1 VCITHCI
8 TVTAPTAAAITTVA
22 VSGSTLSGSF
32 NVAWN
37 TFGPVT
43 LPYDASEAAVE
54 TTLEGLS
61 PTVGQLKV
69 TRTGPDAFMAYSWRI
84 AFLDNLGQQLPF
96 VATWPLLAP
105 ATAAAGVTVARTALG
120 TYQHAQTVTTT
131 KAGAS
136 AAVSTN
142 TYFRLRYGAKQT
154 GPIEA
159 FDAATGCSPTQREVQ
174 TIALTTVDTTNS
186 GGDSVVD
193 STLQF
198 TLQFTERAAPN
209 TAYTTASI
217 AVVSQDCTAIA
228 ALIKSALE
236 ALPPVQGTAVTV
248 SVLSATAATKECYW
262 RVTFTGLPGNQ
273 QQLTV
278 LAAGGSGPAAVSVLG
293 DDTLTVSTFANGAVS
308 AIKYEL
314 ELLQSV
320 GTVTVTAA
328 AVGVATLQ
336 QCQWTVN
343 FDTNTDAVPAL
354 LVAGYRT
361 DTSVTGAW
369 GASAAHAITSD
380 TIAVAAVAA
389 PALGLPSVG
398 LGGTFAL
405 SYAGQRTVYLP
416 FDATDTAVQTALEAL
431 PSVGLVDVQRYDG
444 NGPVQG
450 AYAWSVTFL
459 TALGNLPALGV
470 DALALT
476 GTSPQLSVSE
486 LIPGVAPPFN
496 SGAGSGP
503 LNSDDIVDMS
513 DLSLLVTGL
522 TQAVPYYFRAAAFNT
537 QGYGAAAVAA
547 VPYAVPLLQSASP
560 PLNTTLQVVDRTT
573 IRVSFEPPASTGG
586 GTIDSYR
593 VEYATV
599 PFENEVQE
607 VVLGCTVPQQV
618 QSVTTVA
625 GSTAAEVQIVHAR
638 MADSYFLNTVPALA
652 VQTVVCDA
660 SGGNF
665 TLTYDGRLT
674 TTEIMWNAGTVA
686 INDALEEL
694 LEAGGVPAMT
704 VTVVFP
710 GGVSQACAPGNAG
723 WIVRFDTTAKYN
735 GAVPNLVGNVNHLLG
750 LRIITATTTTPGV
763 AQMSGSFKLTYGGA
777 TTTALSYAATS
788 AQVQAALAALPSIG
802 GVSNVAVVDVT
813 VMPGAERAW
822 RVSFTGLLGNI
833 DALQVSTVASVYYYY
848 AYSIQL
854 HVMLA

>member
-1 VCITHCI
+1 M
-8 TVTAPTAAAITTVA
+8 
-22 VSGSTLSGSF
+22 LSGTF

-37 TFGPVT
+37 SIGPVT

-54 TTLEGLS
+54 TALEGLS
-61 PTVGQLKV
+61 PSVGQLKV
-69 TRTGPDAFMAYSWRI
+69 TRTGPDAFRAYSWRI
-84 AFLDNLGQQLPF
+84 AFLDNLGQQPPF
-96 VATWPLLAP
+96 VATSPALAP
-105 ATAAAGVTVARTALG
+105 VAAAAGVTVARTALG

-131 KAGAS
+131 KAGGAS
-136 AAVSTN
+136 TAVSTS
-142 TYFRLRYGAKQT
+142 TYFRLQYGAEQT
-154 GPIEA
+154 GPIAA
-159 FDAATGCSPTQREVQ
+159 FSAAGGCSPTQREVQ

-186 GGDSVVD
+186 GGNSVVD

-209 TAYTTASI
+209 IVHTTASI
-217 AVVSQDCTAIA
+217 AVVSQDCTIIA

-248 SVLSATAATKECYW
+248 SVLTATAATKECSW
-262 RVTFTGLPGNQ
+262 RVTFAGLSGDQ

-293 DDTLTVSTFANGAVS
+293 DDTLTVSTFADGTVNAV
-308 AIKYEL
+308 KYEL

-328 AVGVATLQ
+328 AVGAAALQ
-336 QCQWTVN
+336 QCQWKVN
-343 FDTNTDAVPAL
+343 FDTNTDTVPAL

-361 DTSVTGAW
+361 DTSVTGTW
-369 GASAAHAITSD
+369 GATDAHAVTSD
-380 TIAVAAVAA
+380 VIAVAAVAA

-398 LGGTFAL
+398 LGGAFAL
-405 SYAGQRTVYLP
+405 SYAGKRTVYLP
-416 FDATDTAVQTALEAL
+416 YDASDRAVQTALEAL

-459 TALGNLPALGV
+459 TALGNLPELGV

-476 GTSPQLSVSE
+476 GTAPQLSVSE
-486 LIPGVAPPFN
+486 LITGVSPPFN
-496 SGAGSGP
+496 SGASSGP

-522 TQAVPYYFRAAAFNT
+522 VQAVPYYFRAAAFNT

-560 PLNTTLQVVDRTT
+560 PLNTTLKVVDRTT
-573 IRVSFEPPASTGG
+573 LRVSFEPPASTGG
-586 GTIDSYR
+586 GTVDSYR

-618 QSVTTVA
+618 QSVTTVP

-638 MADSYFLNTVPALA
+638 MADSYFADTVPALA

-674 TTEIMWNAGTVA
+674 TAEIMWNANTVA

-710 GGVSQACAPGNAG
+710 GGVTQACAPGNAG
-723 WIVRFDTTAKYN
+723 WTVQFDTTAKYT
-735 GAVPNLVGNVNHLLG
+735 GTVPNLLGNVNHLLG
-750 LRIITATTTTPGV
+750 LRTITTTTTTPGV
-763 AQMSGSFKLTYGGA
+763 APMSGTFKLTYGGA

-788 AQVQAALAALPSIG
+788 AQVEAALAALSSIG
-802 GVSNVAVVDVT
+802 GAGNVAVVDVT
-813 VMPGAERAW
+813 VMPSAEKAW
-822 RVSFTGLLGNI
+822 RVTFTGLLGNI
-833 DALQVSTVASVYYYY
+833 DALQVGMIDTTSYKCCACSV
-848 AYSIQL
+848 
-854 HVMLA
+854 